1 MINKRL
7 IKEMKTSFNYALYV
21 VGLNWLTLITSI
33 SIIVTLAN
41 FINELYINRKVD
53 NLAIQIII
61 VVIALLIRFTSIHLA
76 AHFSDKSAAIVKLDL
91 RKHLHEKLAKL
102 GANYNQYIKTSELTQ
117 LASDGVEQLEIY
129 VSAYIPKLFYGL
141 LAPVSLFIFLL
152 FIDIK
157 VAIILL
163 LCVPLIPL
171 AIVMVMKTAKKILA
185 KYFDLYYN
193 LGDSFLDNL
202 QGLTVLKIFNHD
214 EKAHEEMNKDAE
226 DFRRITMKVLTM
238 QLGSI
243 TIMDLVAFGGAASA
257 IVFALLS
264 LQNETITIANCLIII
279 LISSEFFI
287 PLRALGSTFHTAM
300 NGAVAIERMFD
311 FLDIPTREQIAFQDH
326 NIENNSPLQ
335 LKDINFTY
343 AQTITDKNNDVEI
356 LPTLQAVSMTFP
368 GKSVTAIVGESGSGK
383 STIAQVLMGW
393 LVQAT
398 GVVLLGETDI
408 RTINP
413 TTFYNQINLIPTQS
427 YLFTTSIRENLL
439 LGNQKATDE
448 QIWEVLQLLGLAEF
462 VAALPTGLDFI
473 LKENGK
479 NISGGQRQRLSVA
492 RSLLLNSPI
501 YIFDEATSSVDAETE
516 KIIINLLYKLSA
528 TKTIILI
535 SHNLINV
542 KNAQNI
548 YVMQNGSVEACGIHQ
563 ELLVQNPWY
572 KKAYGEQS
580 QLENNKLLTKAGV
593 K

>member
-7 IKEMKTSFNYALYV
+7 IKEMKISFNYALYV

-33 SIIVTLAN
+33 SIIITLAN
-41 FINELYINRKVD
+41 FINELYINQKVE
-53 NLAIQIII
+53 NLAVQIII
-61 VVIALLIRFTSIHLA
+61 VVITLLIRFISIHLA
-76 AHFSDKSAAIVKLDL
+76 AHFSDKIAAIVKLYL
-91 RKHLHEKLAKL
+91 RKRLYEKLAKL

-243 TIMDLVAFGGAASA
+243 TIMDLVAFGGAASV
-257 IVFALLS
+257 IVFALFS
-264 LQNETITIANCLIII
+264 LQNETITIASCLIII
-279 LISSEFFI
+279 LVSSEFFI
-287 PLRALGSTFHTAM
+287 PLRTLGSTFHTAM

-311 FLDIPTREQIAFQDH
+311 FLDIPTREQTAFQDY
-326 NIENNSPLQ
+326 NVENNSPLQ

-343 AQTITDKNNDVEI
+343 AKTITDKNNNVEI

-368 GKSVTAIVGESGSGK
+368 RKSVTAIVGESGSGK

-393 LVQAT
+393 LVQTT

-501 YIFDEATSSVDAETE
+501 YIFDEATSSVDAKTE
-516 KIIINLLYKLSA
+516 KIIINLLYKLST

-548 YVMQNGSVEACGIHQ
+548 YVMQNGSIEACGTHQ
-563 ELLVQNPWY
+563 ELLVQNLWY

-580 QLENNKLLTKAGV
+580 RLENNKLFTKVGV